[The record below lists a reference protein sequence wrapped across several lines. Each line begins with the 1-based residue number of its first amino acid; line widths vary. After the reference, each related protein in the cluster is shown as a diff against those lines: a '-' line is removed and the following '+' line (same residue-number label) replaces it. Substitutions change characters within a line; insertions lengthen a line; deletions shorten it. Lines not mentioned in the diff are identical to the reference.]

1 MSGEKDNNELLRE
14 LLLKQIKTVPQDKKL
29 QYTDLKRICKY
40 IGGSIFDEHKC
51 CLWNGY
57 ITNVNNSNKGTYINF
72 YFRNKKVALHRLLY
86 INFVDELQDDEY
98 LKFSCENKGRC
109 CTVSHLK
116 KFQYQ
121 KADVKSKITKT
132 DEGESIPDD
141 ESSNEKNQVL
151 IFSKSN
157 CDDPDRLLVRF
168 F

>member
-14 LLLKQIKTVPQDKKL
+14 LLTKQIKSVPQDKKL

-40 IGGSIFDEHKC
+40 IGGSIFDENQC

-57 ITNVNNSNKGTYINF
+57 ITNVNNTNKGTYINF

-86 INFVDELQDDEY
+86 INFVGDLGDDEY

-109 CTVSHLK
+109 CSIAHLR

-121 KADVKSKITKT
+121 KGETQQKVRKASKKQ
-132 DEGESIPDD
+132 
-141 ESSNEKNQVL
+141 SSNQKQDNMVVN
-151 IFSKSN
+151 ITSSN
-157 CDDPDRLLVRF
+157 TCDDPDRLHITF
-168 F
+168 Y